1 MLPKWCSFEN
11 VKWLLATL
19 MIPITLAY
27 LNHQYQRAQT
37 TREEINQRAQ
47 ADRQIREARLRL
59 YTELL
64 SKREEAD
71 TNLRK
76 GIFDRVLETY
86 LKEAKNPD
94 EKIIAL
100 ELLSTNFNESLDLSP
115 LFWQILRE
123 IQQPGQRENSRML
136 MERLERVSNDV
147 KDRQIALLEVC
158 GDKGEGNFN
167 IGALSTG
174 ANNSFEMEKPIDKDL
189 TFVDPDATDSDK
201 KQTRHFT
208 VFPLEYDQ
216 KRHRVF
222 VSVEHRKPNS
232 TPETNSFWLD
242 EFDFPLTN
250 FSRISKSERFALVM
264 RRYDPPNVLLTLI
277 YFPSSRSG
285 VKDKPFI
292 DEVISNLTTRHEKK

>member
-1 MLPKWCSFEN
+1 MLPNWVSFAN
-11 VKWLLATL
+11 FKWLLTTLLIPATL
-19 MIPITLAY
+19 AF
-27 LNHQYQRAQT
+27 LNKQYQDAQT
-37 TREEINQRAQ
+37 A
-47 ADRQIREARLRL
+47 RQDTEARLRL

-71 TNLRK
+71 TTLRK

-86 LKEAKNPD
+86 LKEAKNTD
-94 EKIIAL
+94 EKIVAL
-100 ELLSTNFNESLDLSP
+100 ELLSANFNESLDLSP

-123 IQQPGQRENSRML
+123 IEQPTQKANSHML
-136 MERLERVSNDV
+136 MERLERVSNEV
-147 KDRQIALLEVC
+147 KDRQLALLETS
-158 GDKGEGNFN
+158 GGRLDGNFN
-167 IGALSTG
+167 TEALGAGT
-174 ANNSFEMEKPIDKDL
+174 NKSFKMENPIDEAVSL
-189 TFVDPDATDSDK
+189 VDPDATDPAQQ

-216 KRHRVF
+216 ERHRVF

-232 TPETNSFWLD
+232 KVETNSFWLD

-264 RRYDPPNVLLTLI
+264 RRYDPPNVALTLI

-285 VKDKPFI
+285 IKDKPYI
-292 DEVISNLTTRHEKK
+292 DEVISGLKPR

>member
-1 MLPKWCSFEN
+1 MLPNWLSFRN
-11 VKWLLATL
+11 AKWLLTTL
-19 MIPITLAY
+19 LIPATLAY
-27 LNHQYQRAQT
+27 LNKQYQDAQT
-37 TREEINQRAQ
+37 E
-47 ADRQIREARLRL
+47 RQDTEARLRL

-71 TNLRK
+71 TTLRK

-86 LKEAKNPD
+86 LKDAKNTN

-100 ELLSTNFNESLDLSP
+100 EMLSMNFNDSLDLSP

-123 IQQPGQRENSRML
+123 IQSPSQRATSRIL
-136 MERLERVSNDV
+136 MEQLQRVANQV
-147 KDRQIALLEVC
+147 KDRQIELLQTF
-158 GDKGEGNFN
+158 GEKQDGNFN
-167 IGALSTG
+167 TEVLSAGTKK
-174 ANNSFEMEKPIDKDL
+174 SFEMENPIDKDF
-189 TFVDPDATDSDK
+189 TFVDPDATNSADQ

-216 KRHRVF
+216 QGHRVF
-222 VSVEHRKPNS
+222 VSVEHRRPNS
-232 TPETNSFWLD
+232 KLETNSFWLD

-264 RRYDPPNVLLTLI
+264 RRYDPPNVALTLI

-285 VKDKPFI
+285 VKDKPYI
-292 DEVISNLTTRHEKK
+292 DEVISGLKRTGKK